1 MRTSSLGAA
10 RARSLVLMSSF
21 PTQTLEADL
30 HRLDL
35 RFASLRVRQP
45 RAVERLARSI
55 EHSGQL
61 MPVVAVG
68 EQEHR
73 WVLIDG
79 YLRIEALRRLSR
91 DTARVELWECPLAQ
105 ALLLVLVRVQ
115 GRAWEAIEEGAV
127 IRELVGPCGLSRR
140 EVAHRTGRDVSW
152 VSRRLTLLEDL
163 PEAVFAAVCAG
174 ELSTWAAVR
183 VLAPLAR
190 ANAEQ
195 AQILLAN
202 LQREPLSTR
211 ELRAWYQHFQKAN
224 RRQRERMLAQPQL
237 FCQALQA
244 NTREQQARA
253 LRAGPE
259 GAWLVEVQRIGQRL
273 RRLGQQIP
281 LVFASA
287 QTAALP
293 LAWVE
298 LKAVVYDLDEALARY
313 TPDDR
318 PRNPRSDCGPA
329 GQGHR
334 DTENRPPAED
344 LAQHGTPGVT
354 PTPPPHAGAAAD
366 SPTPAAPARRE
377 LRTL

>member
-1 MRTSSLGAA
+1 
-10 RARSLVLMSSF
+10 MSGF
-21 PTQTLEADL
+21 GIQTLEADL

-35 RFASLRVRQP
+35 RFTSLRVRQP
-45 RAVERLARSI
+45 RAVQPLARSI
-55 EHSGQL
+55 EQSGQL
-61 MPVVAVG
+61 MPVVAVD
-68 EQEHR
+68 EHNEAR

-79 YLRIEALRRLSR
+79 YRRIEALRSLSR
-91 DTARVELWECPLAQ
+91 DTVRVELWDCPLAQ

-115 GRAWEAIEEGAV
+115 GRAWEAIEEGALL
-127 IRELVGPCGLSRR
+127 RELVGPCGLSRR
-140 EVAHRTGRDVSW
+140 EVARQTGRDVSW
-152 VSRRLTLLEDL
+152 VSRRLTLVEEL
-163 PEAVFAAVCAG
+163 PEPVLAAVCAG
-174 ELSTWAAVR
+174 ELSIWAAVR

-195 AQILLAN
+195 AQILLAA

-211 ELRAWYQHFQKAN
+211 ELRAWYQHYHKAN
-224 RRQRERMLAQPQL
+224 RRQRERMLAQPRL

-244 NTREQQARA
+244 NTQEQQARE

-259 GAWLVEVQRIGQRL
+259 GAWLAQVKGIGQRL
-273 RRLGQQIP
+273 RGLGKQIP
-281 LVFASA
+281 RVFAETA
-287 QTAALP
+287 DTAALR
-293 LAWVE
+293 LAWVQM
-298 LKAVVYDLDEALARY
+298 KAVVCELDEALARY
-313 TPDDR
+313 TPDDC

-354 PTPPPHAGAAAD
+354 PAPPPHAGAAAD

>member
-152 VSRRLTLLEDL
+152 VSRRLPPCVPVSSPPGPRCGFWPRWRAPT
-163 PEAVFAAVCAG
+163 PNRRRSCSPTCNANRCPPASCAPG
-174 ELSTWAAVR
+174 TNTSRRPTADN
-183 VLAPLAR
+183 
-190 ANAEQ
+190 ANACW
-195 AQILLAN
+195 
-202 LQREPLSTR
+202 P
-211 ELRAWYQHFQKAN
+211 N
-224 RRQRERMLAQPQL
+224 RT
-237 FCQALQA
+237 CS
-244 NTREQQARA
+244 
-253 LRAGPE
+253 
-259 GAWLVEVQRIGQRL
+259 V
-273 RRLGQQIP
+273 
-281 LVFASA
+281 
-287 QTAALP
+287 
-293 LAWVE
+293 
-298 LKAVVYDLDEALARY
+298 
-313 TPDDR
+313 R
-318 PRNPRSDCGPA
+318 PCR
-329 GQGHR
+329 
-334 DTENRPPAED
+334 
-344 LAQHGTPGVT
+344 
-354 PTPPPHAGAAAD
+354 
-366 SPTPAAPARRE
+366 PTPASTKPGRCGRDRKGHGWWRSNASANACADWVSRFRWCSPRHKPPRC
-377 LRTL
+377 LWPGWSSKPLWMTWTKP

>member
-1 MRTSSLGAA
+1 
-10 RARSLVLMSSF
+10 MSSF
-21 PTQTLEADL
+21 GIQTLEADL

-61 MPVVAVG
+61 MPVVAVE
-68 EQEHR
+68 EQAR

-127 IRELVGPCGLSRR
+127 IRELVGQCGLSRR
-140 EVAHRTGRDVSW
+140 EVARQTGRDASW
-152 VSRRLTLLEDL
+152 VSRRLTLVEDL

-190 ANAEQ
+190 ANTEQ
-195 AQILLAN
+195 AQTLLAA

-211 ELRAWYQHFQKAN
+211 ELRAWYQHYRKAN
-224 RRQRERMLAQPQL
+224 RRQRERMLAQPHL

-273 RRLGQQIP
+273 RGLGKQIP
-281 LVFASA
+281 LVFAAA
-287 QTAALP
+287 QSAALR

-298 LKAVVYDLDEALARY
+298 LKAVVCDLDEALARY
-313 TPDDR
+313 TPDDC
-318 PRNPRSDCGPA
+318 PRNPSSDCGPA
-329 GQGHR
+329 GQGR
-334 DTENRPPAED
+334 RGTQDRSPAED
-344 LAQHGTPGVT
+344 LAQHGAPGVT
-354 PTPPPHAGAAAD
+354 PAPPPDGGAAAD
-366 SPTPAAPARRE
+366 SPTPAAPAPGE